1 MDRSRLLRL
10 VAASP
15 FVTMLKT
22 KPVINAEGWIDVG
35 PEAKAF
41 VFECQGLREYAIMRL
56 REVTTLGSQERLDLF
71 AAREEEA
78 VLRLVTAVGYVL

>member
-1 MDRSRLLRL
+1 
-10 VAASP
+10 
-15 FVTMLKT
+15 MLKT

-56 REVTTLGSQERLDLF
+56 REVTTLGSQERLD
-71 AAREEEA
+71 
-78 VLRLVTAVGYVL
+78 